1 MRTNNVEAKNPSALA
16 VQSSER
22 KWRRRPLL
30 GAVIPVRIICT
41 MAGSSRWTRPGW
53 LAMTDTVPYYG
64 KTRTEITKI
73 AKSGPLLAVMSTS
86 SSEGEDA
93 APVPDAGLIGGRNRA
108 EQTSALN

>member
-1 MRTNNVEAKNPSALA
+1 MGMDDAEGNPWNAYPDTTGPGVQRVAHELLRDLGKGCGGGERKRGTDGEVMRTNNVEAKNPSALA

-53 LAMTDTVPYYG
+53 LAMTDG
-64 KTRTEITKI
+64 
-73 AKSGPLLAVMSTS
+73 AV
-86 SSEGEDA
+86 
-93 APVPDAGLIGGRNRA
+93 LRK
-108 EQTSALN
+108 